1 MKLKYKILF
10 IEDTPKSINREVEK
24 IREYLENDYGFEC
37 LGEDIKIVDY
47 EDFEE
52 IYLDKIAENT
62 TVKEAIKEFD
72 LLMVD
77 FDLGEDG
84 HTGDNL
90 IKLIRDSKVYSE
102 ILFYSSN
109 YKQLRD
115 KLENTFIDGVFTSN
129 RDELEDKIKKLINVT
144 IKKTQDVNNLRGLIM
159 AEVSELDIIKEEI
172 IKLASQKIDEKKLEK
187 YTLDKIKSS
196 GDSNKKTAQKHLDDI
211 SNITFDSLF
220 EKIGFVDSNKKAM
233 TIGEILSK
241 LDITE
246 PVTKQTFTQPY
257 IDNILSKRNK
267 FAHIKECDGIDGD
280 GNPCKMIGDIPF
292 TQEKCIEIRKE
303 IKIYKK
309 ILEDIKNS
317 ICIN

>member
-1 MKLKYKILF
+1 MKLKYKILW
-10 IEDTPKSINREVEK
+10 IEDEFDSIERPKNQIQK
-24 IREYLENDYGFEC
+24 YLEDDYGFEC
-37 LGEDIKIVDY
+37 KDEDIVIKDY
-47 EDFEE
+47 DAFEE
-52 IYLDKIAENT
+52 EFIYEEDGRKR
-62 TVKEAIKEFD
+62 VKDSIKDFD
-72 LLMVD
+72 LLLVD
-77 FDLGEDG
+77 FTLGEEEQ
-84 HTGDNL
+84 TGD
-90 IKLIRDSKVYSE
+90 KLIEVIREGIYSE

-109 YKQLRD
+109 
-115 KLENTFIDGVFTSN
+115 LEAVKNTLSNSFIDGVFTSD
-129 RDELEDKIKKLINVT
+129 RDHLADKIKKLIQVT
-144 IKKTQDVNNLRGLIM
+144 IKKVQDVNNLRGLIM

-187 YTLDKIKSS
+187 YTLDKIKNS

-317 ICIN
+317 I

>member
-1 MKLKYKILF
+1 MKLKYKILW
-10 IEDTPKSINREVEK
+10 IEDELDSIERPKNQIQK
-24 IREYLENDYGFEC
+24 YLEDDYGFEC
-37 LGEDIKIVDY
+37 KDEDIVIKDY
-47 EDFEE
+47 DAFEE
-52 IYLDKIAENT
+52 EFIYEEDGRKR
-62 TVKEAIKEFD
+62 VKDSIKDFD
-72 LLMVD
+72 LLLVD
-77 FDLGEDG
+77 FTLGEEEQ
-84 HTGDNL
+84 TGD
-90 IKLIRDSKVYSE
+90 KLIEVIREGIYSE

-109 YKQLRD
+109 
-115 KLENTFIDGVFTSN
+115 LEAVKNTLSNSFIDGVFTSD
-129 RDELEDKIKKLINVT
+129 RDHLADKIKKLIQVT
-144 IKKTQDVNNLRGLIM
+144 IKKVQDVNNLRGLIM

-187 YTLDKIKSS
+187 YTLDKIKNS

-317 ICIN
+317 I